1 MKETLADGIRPVN
14 TTAEQV
20 RVKVCPAVEEP
31 LDEIVTTGS
40 GGAARG
46 RKQPILCS
54 NYNALH
60 MYSRRTGTMVIP
72 SPWSLA
78 VTNRFC
84 PDI

>member
-1 MKETLADGIRPVN
+1 MADGIRPSN

-40 GGAARG
+40 GGAAGG
-46 RKQPILCS
+46 RKHNHQS

-60 MYSRRTGTMVIP
+60 NYMYVYTHIGQE
-72 SPWSLA
+72 
-78 VTNRFC
+78 
-84 PDI
+84 